1 MGRWISCWAVLIVT
15 ILAFLP
21 GAGASQAATA
31 AAPGTYTLGACIRS
45 ALEQSPDLLGAAAEL
60 AKARGRLS
68 QARAGK
74 FGESSYTQIFGLV
87 SEARGNPVY
96 SPDNKNDLFQG
107 LGPFTRLELD
117 VSLPLWTFGK
127 LDAALEAA
135 QRGLESEQAH
145 GRIQRA
151 EIVFQV
157 QKLYYSVVLTR
168 QLSAVL
174 HDMLDTL
181 DKAVAKTQERL
192 DQGSTTTTEKD
203 LLQLKIGR
211 SRLNKGVLEVDAA
224 TPLALAALARVIGL
238 PDDAPFDVADR
249 KLTPVT
255 AKLEPL
261 DAYLERGL
269 DQRPEWQQVAS
280 GVAARTAQVELEKA
294 NLYPTF
300 FLSTGLHY
308 AVTGNRD
315 EQDNPF
321 ASDEFNYI
329 RPIGVLGMRW
339 DLNFFSQQA
348 KIDQAKADLD
358 RVRAK
363 QRAAETGLRLDI
375 RRAYSDVRQQQATIE
390 SAEQGRK
397 AARGWLIL
405 GVSNFDLGIGEAEDL
420 FHALGAYSET
430 SSDYFRAVHDYN
442 LAVAALGRATGNE
455 LADLGNEP

>member
-1 MGRWISCWAVLIVT
+1 MGRWISCTVAL
-15 ILAFLP
+15 LATMV
-21 GAGASQAATA
+21 STSYAATNG
-31 AAPGTYTLGACIRS
+31 AAPGTYTLSQCIRS
-45 ALEQSPDLLGAAAEL
+45 ALENNPDLLGAAAEL

-74 FGESSYTQIFGLV
+74 FGESTYTQIFGLV

-96 SPDNKNDLFQG
+96 SPDDKNDLFEG

-117 VSLPLWTFGK
+117 ISIPLWTFGK

-135 QRGLESEQAH
+135 QRGLESEQAS
-145 GRIQRA
+145 GRAKRA
-151 EIVFQV
+151 EVIVQV
-157 QKLYYSVVLTR
+157 QKLYYGAVLTR

-181 DKAVAKTQERL
+181 DKAIVKTQERL
-192 DQGSTTTTEKD
+192 DQGSSSTTEKD

-211 SRLNKGVLEVDAA
+211 SRLYKGVLEVDAA
-224 TPLALAALARVIGL
+224 TPLALAALARAIGL
-238 PDDAPFDVADR
+238 ADGEPFTIADQR
-249 KLTPVT
+249 LTPVN
-255 AKLEPL
+255 AKLDPL

-269 DQRPEWQQVAS
+269 DQRPEWQQVTS

-294 NLYPTF
+294 LLYPTF
-300 FLSTGLHY
+300 FVSTGVHY
-308 AVTGNRD
+308 AVTDNRD

-321 ASDEFNYI
+321 AYDEFNYI

-348 KIDQAKADLD
+348 KIEQAKADLD
-358 RVRAK
+358 LVRSE
-363 QRAAETGLRLDI
+363 QRAAESGLRLDI
-375 RRAYSDVRQQQATIE
+375 RRAYSDVLQQKATIE

-405 GVSNFDLGIGEAEDL
+405 GVSNYDLGIGEAEDL
-420 FHALGAYSET
+420 FNALGAYSET

-442 LAVAALGRATGNE
+442 LAVANLSKATGSE
-455 LADLGNEP
+455 IADLDYEP